1 MRLLLDTH
9 ILLWFASGDER
20 LGLKARAAIADP
32 SNTVMVSAVS
42 FWEAAIK
49 VRVGKLEADVAR
61 LIENSV
67 SAGFEL
73 LDLRPG
79 HIEQLM
85 RLPTP
90 AQHRD
95 PFDQLLLA
103 QAAAEGATFV
113 TDDGHAKRYG
123 VPILR
128 SS

>member
-1 MRLLLDTH
+1 VKLLLDTH
-9 ILLWFASGDER
+9 VLLWFASGDAQ
-20 LGLKARAAIADP
+20 LGRKAHAAIADP
-32 SNTVMVSAVS
+32 ANTVMVSAVS

-49 VRVGKLEADVAR
+49 VRIGKLDVDVAR

-67 SAGFEL
+67 GAGFEL
-73 LDLRPG
+73 LDLKPG
-79 HIEQLM
+79 HVERLM
-85 RLPTP
+85 RLPTS

-103 QAAAEGATFV
+103 QAAAEEATFV

-123 VPILR
+123 VPIMR

>member
-1 MRLLLDTH
+1 VKLLLDTH
-9 ILLWFASGDER
+9 VLLWFASGDEK
-20 LGLKARAAIADP
+20 LGRKAPAAIADQE
-32 SNTVMVSAVS
+32 NTVLVSAVS

-49 VRVGKLEADVAR
+49 VRVGKLEVDVAR
-61 LIENSV
+61 LIENAV
-67 SAGFEL
+67 GAGFEL
-73 LDLRPG
+73 LDLKPG
-79 HIEQLM
+79 HVERLM

-103 QAAAEGATFV
+103 QAAAEEATFV

-123 VPILR
+123 VPIMR

>member
-1 MRLLLDTH
+1 MKLLLDTH
-9 ILLWFASGDER
+9 VLLWFASGDEQ
-20 LGLKARAAIADP
+20 LGRKARAAIADP
-32 SNTVMVSAVS
+32 DNTVMVSAVS

-49 VRVGKLEADVAR
+49 VRVGKLDADVAS

-67 SAGFEL
+67 GAGFEL
-73 LDLRPG
+73 LDLKPG
-79 HIEQLM
+79 HAERLM
-85 RLPTP
+85 RLPAP

-113 TDDGHAKRYG
+113 TDDGHAKLYG
-123 VPILR
+123 VPIMR